1 MNTFVSATD
10 CAETLS
16 NEMISL
22 EEKILGESRCALNGS
37 KLTVISKV
45 EVDPKGWMKAIEKYK
60 MR

>member
-45 EVDPKGWMKAIEKYK
+45 EVDPKRLDESN
-60 MR
+60 